1 VERLTADAVRALMT
15 ALAAQGYDVY
25 WAEACA
31 PPSNAEVFARELIF
45 VIVNSGM
52 KNSIA
57 ERIYYDKILPAIE
70 RGDSVTTVFG
80 HRGKATAMDNVWRDR
95 ARHFAI
101 YNACRADEQRL
112 AFLGGLPWIG
122 NITKYHAAR
131 NFGVDCVKPDI
142 HLQRIADYR
151 GTTPHALC
159 AALAGELGLRIG
171 TIDGILWGASA
182 RGLINTRSLI
192 GRRAA

>member
-1 VERLTADAVRALMT
+1 MAALT
-15 ALAAQGYDVY
+15 AQGYDVY
-25 WAEACA
+25 WAEGCR
-31 PPSNAEVFARELIF
+31 PPPTAERFAWELVH

-52 KNSIA
+52 KNTVAELIL
-57 ERIYYDKILPAIE
+57 ERIAGAIRNGRPVAEAFRHPGKAAAIE
-70 RGDSVTTVFG
+70 RIW
-80 HRGKATAMDNVWRDR
+80 RGRGGF
-95 ARHFAI
+95 FAI
-101 YNACRADEQRL
+101 YNACRTDEQRL

-131 NFGVDCVKPDI
+131 NFGVECVKPDI
-142 HLQRIADYR
+142 HLQRIADYH